1 MKRKYLV
8 AATALILASF
18 LLGSA
23 FAFNPNNPFVALWNA
38 VFGLQDDVGDL
49 QAQIDS
55 LATQIPVGL
64 NPDYDS
70 GWVDA
75 YLGTE
80 ETITFTHN
88 LGSRDLFV
96 YIYYRMSDP
105 FPPIPGEE
113 TWTHNYVSEEE
124 VYWIAGDLNEIVVY
138 FNTVF
143 NYWLQEM
150 RVLIWK
156 IPN

>member
-1 MKRKYLV
+1 LKLKRKYLV

-23 FAFNPNNPFVALWNA
+23 FAFNPRNPFGSFWRSIL
-38 VFGLQDDVGDL
+38 GQ
-49 QAQIDS
+49 
-55 LATQIPVGL
+55 
-64 NPDYDS
+64 YDS
-70 GWVDA
+70 GWVSA
-75 YLGTE
+75 HCGTE

-88 LGSRDLFV
+88 LGSRDLVV
-96 YIYYRMSDP
+96 YIYYRASDP

-124 VYWIAGDLNEIVVY
+124 VYWIAGNLNEIVVY
-138 FNTVF
+138 FNMDLS
-143 NYWLQEM
+143 NYLLQEM
-150 RVLIWK
+150 RVLIWR